1 MFGVFGAKKIKIK
14 NDPIRSAALGLIAPI
29 LFYINGYL
37 LQRCSVLII
46 SVSSFLKKNTHY
58 FLLLLSDKK
67 CRFLRS
73 NSFVK
78 ATFFGGTGG
87 GFSEGVADLLLVF

>member
-1 MFGVFGAKKIKIK
+1 MK

-29 LFYINGYL
+29 SFYINGYFL
-37 LQRCSVLII
+37 NRCSVLII

-58 FLLLLSDKK
+58 LLLSDKK

>member
-46 SVSSFLKKNTHY
+46 SVSSFLKKTRIIFYYYYPIKNAGSYEATP
-58 FLLLLSDKK
+58 LLKPH
-67 CRFLRS
+67 
-73 NSFVK
+73 
-78 ATFFGGTGG
+78 
-87 GFSEGVADLLLVF
+87 FSEEQEVVFQKG